1 MKRNMVTTSAAVLL
15 ALVFCIGSVSAITRT
30 VTLRVKG
37 MTCGGCAT
45 SVEKALKSTDG
56 VTDVR
61 VSFEKGKA
69 VVKYDDQKVTVAKLR
84 EVINSTGMSCDAEI
98 GRASCRER
106 VKRSVVREAVNK
118 KDR

>member
-1 MKRNMVTTSAAVLL
+1 MKRKLFTTSAAVLL
-15 ALVFCIGSVSAITRT
+15 TVVFCVGSVSAVTRII
-30 VTLRVKG
+30 TLRVKG
-37 MTCGGCAT
+37 MTCGGCAA

-84 EVINSTGMSCDAEI
+84 EVVNSTGMSCDAEGATGK
-98 GRASCRER
+98 GR
-106 VKRSVVREAVNK
+106 
-118 KDR
+118 

>member
-1 MKRNMVTTSAAVLL
+1 MNRRRVLIAFIFTL
-15 ALVFCIGSVSAITRT
+15 ALTLGASAVSAVTRT

-56 VTDVR
+56 VTDVK

-69 VVKYDDQKVTVAKLR
+69 VVKYNDQKVTVARLR
-84 EVINSTGMSCDAEI
+84 EVVDSTGMSCDVDGAPGK
-98 GRASCRER
+98 GR
-106 VKRSVVREAVNK
+106 
-118 KDR
+118 

>member
-1 MKRNMVTTSAAVLL
+1 MRMNRRRVLIAFIFTL
-15 ALVFCIGSVSAITRT
+15 ALTLGASAVSAVTRT

-56 VTDVR
+56 VTDVK

-69 VVKYDDQKVTVAKLR
+69 VVKYNDQKVTVARLR
-84 EVINSTGMSCDAEI
+84 EVVDSTGMSCDVDGAPGK
-98 GRASCRER
+98 GR
-106 VKRSVVREAVNK
+106 
-118 KDR
+118 